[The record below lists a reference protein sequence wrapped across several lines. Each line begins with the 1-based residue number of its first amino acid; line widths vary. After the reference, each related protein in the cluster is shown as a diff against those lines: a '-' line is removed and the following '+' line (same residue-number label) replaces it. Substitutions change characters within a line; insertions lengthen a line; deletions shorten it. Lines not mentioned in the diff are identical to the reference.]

1 MPKVSMELDFAII
14 VQDEN
19 GSHLL
24 ENDELMSLTAGG
36 FEFVIDDKEIPFDF
50 EDYCLS
56 ESVLDNGNKEK
67 GLWAYTGG
75 EGGFCKSYKLDE
87 CYDEDY
93 EKIGISRDMLSAEY
107 LSKVSKINEIFV
119 EWQILNFDEYDITS
133 KNVVLLVQNLA
144 FVDIDSNTRYNV
156 SNDVI
161 RDFNAANIV
170 AKPKVNL
177 NTTPI
182 EEVDY
187 FFYDELS
194 EEFKA
199 VYFNPDSNA
208 GGQFVIQHYPLDFI
222 RDELNEAD
230 YYNTP
235 VAEFNVEDFFDCMQ
249 CQTKTY
255 LIDVNEPEFA
265 YYLKEYSDP
274 KPDAMG
280 YITET
285 LDLLAFMTNH
295 KEVEI
300 ICYPNT
306 PKSFVVSV
314 PFDSCKDEE
323 EQINKWLDD
332 NIPAVCDDW
341 IYISR

>member
-1 MPKVSMELDFAII
+1 MPKLSMELDFAIV

-24 ENDELMSLTAGG
+24 EKDELISLTVGG
-36 FEFVIDDKEIPFDF
+36 FDFCIDEKDVPFDF
-50 EDYCLS
+50 QDHCIS
-56 ESVLDNGNKEK
+56 KAILDGTKVE
-67 GLWAYTGG
+67 GLWSYTGG
-75 EGGFCKSYKLDE
+75 EGGLFRSYQLDD
-87 CYDEDY
+87 CFDEDY
-93 EKIGISRDMLSAEY
+93 EKIGISRDILTAKY
-107 LSKVSKINEIFV
+107 LSKVSKINEIYI
-119 EWQILNFDEYDITS
+119 EWENVNFDDYDITS
-133 KNVVLLVQNLA
+133 ENVVLLVQNLA
-144 FVDIDSNTRYNV
+144 FVDVDTNTRYNV

-161 RDFNAANIV
+161 REFNAANIA
-170 AKPKVNL
+170 AKPNVNL

-187 FFYDELS
+187 FFYDELLG
-194 EEFKA
+194 EFKA

-235 VAEFNVEDFFDCMQ
+235 VTEFNAEDFFDCMQ
-249 CQTKTY
+249 CQTETY
-255 LIDVNEPEFA
+255 LIDVNEPDFV
-265 YYLKEYSDP
+265 YYLKDYSNQ
-274 KPDAMG
+274 KPASIG
-280 YITET
+280 YTTET
-285 LDLLAFMTNH
+285 LNLMSFAANF

-300 ICYPNT
+300 LCYPNT
-306 PKSFVVSV
+306 LASFVVHV
-314 PFDSCKDEE
+314 PTDSTKDEE

-341 IYISR
+341 IYPSR